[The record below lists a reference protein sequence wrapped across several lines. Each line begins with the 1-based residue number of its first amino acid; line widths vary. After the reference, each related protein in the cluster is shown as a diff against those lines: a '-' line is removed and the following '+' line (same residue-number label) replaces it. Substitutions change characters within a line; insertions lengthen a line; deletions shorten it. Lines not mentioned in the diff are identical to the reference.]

1 MCYDVWAMIKRVSE
15 SYKHNFKSIAF
26 GPFLKII
33 EAIFDLLIPLFM
45 KAIIDLSQY
54 GNPESIPNKI
64 SSRLAY
70 FIRAFH
76 FGNSPTRD
84 ALAGGLIILIMGIV
98 GYVITMC
105 SQYLAARASVNV
117 GTEVRESLYR
127 KVLSLSKK
135 ERETIGN
142 SKLLTL
148 INSDTYQLQHG
159 VLLFVRLVVRAP
171 FILIGSLIISF
182 ILDWRVG
189 LAFTAIVPMIFMVN
203 FFILKKSSKIYV
215 DIQSD
220 LDSLSNST
228 SEISDGSRVVRASNQ
243 EQQENAKFEEK
254 TSSYQNKSIKVNRL
268 NSLINP
274 LTFAIT
280 AIVLIVIILLLQ
292 NDLFGPN
299 NVSISSTII
308 AEMAYL
314 SQIFFV
320 IVQLSQVIVEI
331 VKATVCRKRIDDV
344 LAISPSIVNSDHPK
358 TAEVESGEQLI
369 KFNNVSFAFENNKEC
384 FLNDLNFEI
393 RKGETFG
400 IIGGT
405 GSGKSTII
413 NLIERF
419 YEASNGEICY
429 KGIPLK
435 EYDLNALRKDIGLV
449 NQKSSLFKGTI
460 KSNFLMSNPSASDED
475 INNALKEAKA
485 YDFVDKYDDKLNH
498 EVNEGGTNFSG
509 GQRQRLCIARAL
521 VKKPEI
527 LILDDS
533 TSALDLLTDKKIR
546 TNISSLEDMTK
557 IIVSQRVATIQDAD
571 YILVLEGGKVVG
583 QGKHEELLE
592 NSPIYR
598 EIYET
603 QIERDEHEG

>member
-1 MCYDVWAMIKRVSE
+1 MIRKVSE
-15 SYKHNFKSIAF
+15 SYKHNFLIIAF

-33 EAIFDLLIPLFM
+33 EAIFDLLIPLIM
-45 KAIIDLSQY
+45 KAIIDLNRY
-54 GNPESIPNKI
+54 DNPNDIPNII

-70 FIRAFH
+70 FIRIFNPS
-76 FGNSPTRD
+76 GSSLND
-84 ALAGGLIILIMGIV
+84 ALAGGIIILVMGIS
-98 GYVITMC
+98 GYIITMC
-105 SQYLAARASVNV
+105 SQYMAARAAINV
-117 GTEVRESLYR
+117 GTEVRSSLYQQLLR
-127 KVLSLSKK
+127 LSKS
-135 ERETIGN
+135 ERENVGN
-142 SKLLTL
+142 SRLLTV

-171 FILIGSLIISF
+171 FILFGSLIISF
-182 ILDWRVG
+182 ILDWRIG
-189 LAFTAIVPMIFMVN
+189 LAFTAIVPMILLVN
-203 FFILKKSSKIYV
+203 YLVLRKSSKGYV
-215 DIQSD
+215 DIQND
-220 LDSLSNST
+220 LDNISNST
-228 SEISDGSRVVRASNQ
+228 SEISDGARVVRASNQ
-243 EQQENAKFEEK
+243 EQQENEKFEKK
-254 TSSYQNKSIKVNRL
+254 TASYQDKSIKVNRI

-280 AIVLIVIILLLQ
+280 SIVLIVIVLLLQ
-292 NDLFGPN
+292 NDLFGTD
-299 NVSISSTII
+299 NVLVSSTII

-320 IVQLSQVIVEI
+320 TVQLSMVAVEI
-331 VKATVCRKRIDDV
+331 VKAGVSRKRIDGV
-344 LAISPSIVNSDHPK
+344 LSIEPKIINIDNPK
-358 TAEVESGEQLI
+358 TNSVKRGEQLI
-369 KFNNVSFAFENNKEC
+369 RFNNVCFSFNDGEY
-384 FLNDLNFEI
+384 FLSNLDFEI

-419 YEASNGEICY
+419 YDVSKGEILY

-435 EYDLNALRKDIGLV
+435 EYDLNALRSDIGLV

-460 KSNFLMSNPSASDED
+460 KSNFLMSKKEASNED
-475 INNALKEAKA
+475 IETALKEAEA
-485 YDFVDKYDDKLNH
+485 FEFVNKYEDGINH

-521 VKKPEI
+521 LRKPEI

-533 TSALDLLTDKKIR
+533 TSALDLLTDKKVR
-546 TNISSLEDMTK
+546 TNISSYKEMTK
-557 IIVSQRVATIQDAD
+557 IIVSQRVSTIQDAD

-583 QGKHEELLE
+583 LGKHEDLLKT
-592 NSPIYR
+592 SSVYR

-603 QIERDEHEG
+603 QIKRN